1 MRNAFLSNLYEFAKR
16 TEISY
21 QEMKRVILEA
31 GRGGLPVTIYSTKLD
46 GSNRVFDDSITV
58 NGPGGKAM
66 GGTIYWRA
74 PYYYMIVREAGV
86 GFRTVVLRNVSKL
99 KVGGKTLYV
108 K

>member
-1 MRNAFLSNLYEFAKR
+1 MRNVFLKNLYEFAAR

-21 QEMKRVILEA
+21 QDMKKTILEA
-31 GRGGLPVTIYSTKLD
+31 GRGGLPVTIYSEKLD
-46 GSNRVFDDSITV
+46 GSNRVFTDSTTID
-58 NGPGGKAM
+58 GPGGKAM
-66 GGTIYWRA
+66 FGTIYWRA
-74 PYYYMIVREAGV
+74 PYYYMIVRESGV